1 MTSSRPAI
9 ATHLIKDSARS
20 AVFAAAR
27 GLKLSCTHI
36 ASTSNLFDAIRS
48 SAIGILVMELDDPA
62 LETLAIQE
70 QLRVEASPISCVY
83 LSSNAM
89 LETVV
94 HVMQRGA
101 ISVLSLSSSSVQ
113 IVEALKQAESV
124 FDRRNAW
131 LTMALDANQKLSV
144 LTDRQRLVLERIL
157 VGQTNK
163 LIGTELHVSI
173 KTIEKHRQIIH
184 EKTRTRTFP
193 DLVRLH
199 TIANL
204 PLDAAFGFQ
213 SCSGTLKKLHS
224 DMSISPPARIL
235 ES

>member
-1 MTSSRPAI
+1 
-9 ATHLIKDSARS
+9 
-20 AVFAAAR
+20 
-27 GLKLSCTHI
+27 
-36 ASTSNLFDAIRS
+36 
-48 SAIGILVMELDDPA
+48 MELDDPA

-89 LETVV
+89 LETAV

-131 LTMALDANQKLSV
+131 LTMAWMPQSKLSSA
-144 LTDRQRLVLERIL
+144 DRSSATRAGANSAA
-157 VGQTNK
+157 GQTNK
-163 LIGTELHVSI
+163 RSGPNCTSVSRRL
-173 KTIEKHRQIIH
+173 KNTGRSFMRRRGQ
-184 EKTRTRTFP
+184 TFP

-204 PLDAAFGFQ
+204 PLDAFGFQ

-235 ES
+235 GVVGPTEADETFLPAAFLPECTLAGL